1 MTAVSP
7 IPSSKGTL
15 FPAVD
20 EPIELEGR
28 VSAAC
33 SSKRLEERLLVD
45 IGMTKDPTNRV
56 SAHRPMKGD
65 SDEVPAIGMDEL
77 PMAPLLALDSPPE
90 ATEGTEKTTAL
101 YLSGQTGQVRGP
113 P

>member
-1 MTAVSP
+1 MSV
-7 IPSSKGTL
+7 
-15 FPAVD
+15 
-20 EPIELEGR
+20 
-28 VSAAC
+28 AC
-33 SSKRLEERLLVD
+33 PSKRLEERLLVD
-45 IGMTKDPTNRV
+45 VGVTKDSTNRV

-65 SDEVPAIGMDEL
+65 NDEVSAIGMDEL

-90 ATEGTEKTTAL
+90 ATEGAEKTTAL